1 MLRLAILLLIISFCL
16 FIFVLERNRENKNT
30 EEEKTEKKV
39 LTTTDKIGIIHLIF
53 LFLVLGVDIIDMFH
67 GDFLYR
73 NYNDLFRLVSG
84 IEFFSWISLIP
95 ILFVTVLVILIRSLK
110 KEKNGGTIASISL
123 ILSIITW
130 VITLVTYAIHF

>member
-1 MLRLAILLLIISFCL
+1 
-16 FIFVLERNRENKNT
+16 
-30 EEEKTEKKV
+30 
-39 LTTTDKIGIIHLIF
+39 
-53 LFLVLGVDIIDMFH
+53 LVF
-67 GDFLYR
+67 
-73 NYNDLFRLVSG
+73 G

>member
-53 LFLVLGVDIIDMFH
+53 LFLVLVTDLIDTFA
-67 GDFLYR
+67 GNFLYR
-73 NYNDLFRLVSG
+73 EHRPLFEVVYNFEFVGLF
-84 IEFFSWISLIP
+84 ILIP
-95 ILFVTVLVILIRSLK
+95 IFFITVLVKLIRSLK
-110 KEKNGGTIASISL
+110 KEKKGSVIACISL
-123 ILSIITW
+123 MLN
-130 VITLVTYAIHF
+130 VVMGLVNAGTYASHF